1 MSDRNSSLSIMMI
14 DDNDVDRMMGKRLA
28 ERSGFI
34 DRYVGFPSALDALA
48 HLSEADAPV
57 YDVILLDQS
66 MPNMDGVGFLREA
79 KARLKERLSKTAVVM
94 LTTILSEEDRV
105 IAERS
110 GMVTSFLSK
119 PLSSRKMEDLQM
131 VGC

>member
-1 MSDRNSSLSIMMI
+1 MNERNTSLSIMMI

-28 ERSGFI
+28 ERSGFVG
-34 DRYVGFPSALDALA
+34 RYVGFPSALDALA
-48 HLSEADAPV
+48 HLSQTDAPF

-94 LTTILSEEDRV
+94 LTTILSEEDRA

-119 PLSSRKMEDLQM
+119 PLSSRKIADLQS